1 MEIVSSREESTGD
14 FDASGT
20 AITRTIANREA
31 SNNNVAT
38 IVETV
43 GQELFAYSTNGLS
56 DWLTIADAN
65 TSVDMDTLYDVYDA
79 IKFVPSLTDEDK
91 AWRARQVRVSDKLV
105 AYASHMYGHDY
116 SDMATLLNLD
126 SL

>member
-79 IKFVPSLTDEDK
+79 IKFVPSLTD
-91 AWRARQVRVSDKLV
+91 
-105 AYASHMYGHDY
+105 
-116 SDMATLLNLD
+116 
-126 SL
+126 